1 MDDDTTAAL
10 ADLAARGIAAARI
23 AIGVGATLAPALVTR
38 LQFGT
43 DTPAQRVTVRMLGAR
58 DLALGIGALL
68 AARHGSAG
76 LRGWV
81 EAGALADGVDALA
94 FLGAGRDAARVRAL
108 TVLVAGGSAVV
119 SAWAAR
125 ALPDQPA

>member
-1 MDDDTTAAL
+1 MDDDTLAEL
-10 ADLAARGIAAARI
+10 ADLAARGIAAARV
-23 AIGVGATLAPALVTR
+23 AIGIGATLAPGLVSR
-38 LQFGT
+38 LQFGS
-43 DTPAQRVTVRMLGAR
+43 DSASQRVTVRMLGAR
-58 DLALGIGALL
+58 DLALGAGALL

-94 FLGAGRDAARVRAL
+94 FLRGGRDAARVRSL
-108 TVLVAGGSAVV
+108 TVLVAGTSAAV

-125 ALPDQPA
+125 ALTD

>member
-1 MDDDTTAAL
+1 MDDETL
-10 ADLAARGIAAARI
+10 ADLATRGIAAARVALGI
-23 AIGVGATLAPALVTR
+23 GATLAPGLVAR

-43 DTPAQRVTVRMLGAR
+43 DTPSLRVTMRMLGAR
-58 DLALGIGALL
+58 DLALGVGALL
-68 AARHGSAG
+68 AARHGSKG

-94 FLGAGRDAARVRAL
+94 FLGGGRGATRRRAL
-108 TVLVAGGSAVV
+108 TTLIAGGSATV

-125 ALPDQPA
+125 ALSD